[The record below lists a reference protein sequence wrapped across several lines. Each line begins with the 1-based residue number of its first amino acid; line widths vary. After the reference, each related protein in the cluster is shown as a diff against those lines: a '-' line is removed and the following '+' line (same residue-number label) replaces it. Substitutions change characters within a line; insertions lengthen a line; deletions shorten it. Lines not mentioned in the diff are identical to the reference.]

1 MTTFDCLEPTLDL
14 QGYHALEASAG
25 TGKTFA
31 IEHLVTRLIL
41 QGFALHDILVVT
53 FTRAATRELRS
64 RIRTNLETLFI
75 KKPPYIQHLSEE
87 EKIGAQLKAEEALAL
102 FDEAQIFTIHA
113 FCQRMLMEFGFEAQ
127 VGLSLLSQQEESYR
141 DLLIQEITDF
151 FHTELFPEAY
161 SAKQLATLLKSCN
174 DDKDKLVKK
183 VLHFVEQEGEF
194 PDFPDYE
201 TTHSQFLSL
210 DLSKPSFETLL
221 KLAPA
226 FLKICNK
233 QGELKEEYEAQYQA
247 LLRNDFD
254 ALLTHPSLFSFFTPE
269 NRTRKEF
276 SSEELRPLYILNEML
291 TPLIEAASQPQHTL
305 IRIARDAKRKVR
317 QALLDKELFSPD
329 DLLLQMQQAL
339 TYPSFC
345 TRVHKR
351 YQAVIIDEFQ
361 DTDTHQWNIFKTLF
375 VDQPIQA
382 FYIVGDPKQS
392 IYGFRSADLNTYLQA
407 KEAMNKTSHLTT
419 NYRSEPQLLSCL
431 NLLFS
436 KQIHFPY
443 TPVLAPPHAA
453 DTPFSDGKSAL
464 HFFSAIVEK
473 KREKNWP
480 SPAIETDYF
489 FPFIAQEIQTLTQK
503 KEATFSDFAIL
514 VKDRYQ
520 AARLKNTLEALNIP
534 TAAKGTEPLAQTSMA
549 TFFKSLLSAL
559 DDPKKTHQLLAHP
572 IFDLTHHELKTN
584 TPLLSHAIA
593 FMHQHAP
600 NTLHKT
606 IDAALHHHW
615 KPNQTLLELL
625 VQEGKL
631 DTYSD
636 FMQLTELLLQQ
647 PNQTPSH
654 LLDYLIKLPTD
665 QIKTS
670 RRPLSDQNAVT
681 IMTIHMSKGLEFPI
695 VFALGL
701 VNRYT
706 SRQDFIRHEKKWL
719 LFNPEHLACQTALQ
733 DQEAEKM
740 RQLYV
745 ALTRAKKRLYVP
757 TLEEANNKPPI
768 GTASPLEL
776 FLSNLPPLATLI
788 LEIGAT
794 QTLLEPT
801 TPSPLP
807 SKTPTLHPPLQ
818 KPYNFPSRYIHS
830 FSSLTDHT
838 PPPAPET
845 PENTLPKGT
854 ATGLLLHDLL
864 EKIIREKLTHPY
876 QKTTIHNFIETTI
889 KHTPFYPYLS
899 EITNLIDCA
908 FHHPLDHF
916 CLADV
921 HPSNLHPEVEFLY
934 SQTHETSLKG
944 FADLIFLHENSYYI
958 LDWKTNLL
966 TDYRTETLQKAMEQ
980 NEYFLQAEIYL
991 EALRR
996 YLKFKKDP
1004 RPIQGAYYLFLRGL
1018 PEGEGLYSIPFNS
1031 SQNRIL
1037 PYVK

>member
-1 MTTFDCLEPTLDL
+1 MTTFDCLQPTLKL

-41 QGFALHDILVVT
+41 EGFALDDILIVT

-64 RIRTNLETLFI
+64 RIRANLESLFL
-75 KKPPYIQHLSEE
+75 KEPPYIQKLTDE
-87 EKIGAQLKAEEALAL
+87 EKIAAQLKAEEALAL

-127 VGLSLLSQQEESYR
+127 VGLSLLSRQEENYR
-141 DLLIQEITDF
+141 DLLTQEIIDF
-151 FHTELFPEAY
+151 FHTNLSPEAY
-161 SAKQLATLLKSCN
+161 SAKQLAALMRLCHY
-174 DDKDKLVKK
+174 DKNKLVKK

-194 PDFPDYE
+194 PDYPDYQ
-201 TTHSQFLSL
+201 TTRTQFLSL
-210 DLSKPSFETLL
+210 DLPNLPFETLL
-221 KLAPA
+221 ARAPA

-233 QGELKEEYEAQYQA
+233 EGELKEEYQTQYQA
-247 LLRNDFD
+247 LLERDFD
-254 ALLTHPSLFSFFTPE
+254 SLLVQPSLFSFFTPA
-269 NRTRKEF
+269 NRSKKEF
-276 SSEELRPLYILNEML
+276 SAEELHPLYILNETL
-291 TPLIEAASQPQHTL
+291 APLIEAASKPQHTL
-305 IRIARDAKRKVR
+305 IRIARDAKQKVR
-317 QALLDKELFSPD
+317 QALLDRELFSPD
-329 DLLLQMQQAL
+329 DLLLQMQEAL
-339 TYPSFC
+339 THPSFR
-345 TRVHKR
+345 TRVHDR
-351 YQAVIIDEFQ
+351 YKAVIIDEFQ

-375 VDQPIQA
+375 VDQPIPA

-392 IYGFRSADLNTYLQA
+392 IYGFRNADLNTYLQA

-419 NYRSEPQLLSCL
+419 NYRSEPQLLTSL

-436 KQIHFPY
+436 KQAHFPY
-443 TPVLAPPHAA
+443 TPVLASPQAT
-453 DTPFSDGKSAL
+453 DTTFTDGKSAL
-464 HFFSAIVEK
+464 HFFSATVEK
-473 KREKNWP
+473 KRERNWP
-480 SPAIETDYF
+480 SPAIEADYF

-520 AARLKNTLEALNIP
+520 AARLKNTLDALNIP

-549 TFFKSLLSAL
+549 TFFHSFLTAL
-559 DDPKKTHQLLAHP
+559 ADPKQTHQLLAHP
-572 IFDLTHHELKTN
+572 IFGLTHHELKKSK
-584 TPLLSHAIA
+584 PLLSHATA
-593 FMHQHAP
+593 FMHEHSRTNALYK
-600 NTLHKT
+600 TL
-606 IDAALHHHW
+606 DAALHHQW

-625 VQEGKL
+625 AEQGKL

-636 FMQLTELLLQQ
+636 FMQLAELLLEQ
-647 PNQTPSH
+647 PNSSPTH
-654 LLDYLIKLPTD
+654 LLDYLSQLPTD

-670 RRPLSDQNAVT
+670 RRPLSDPNAVT

-719 LFNPEHLACQTALQ
+719 LFNPEHLLCQTALQ

-757 TLEEANNKPPI
+757 TLQEASNKPPL

-776 FLSNLPPLATLI
+776 LFTDLPPLETL
-788 LEIGAT
+788 LPEIGAT

-801 TPSPLP
+801 TPTPLTTQP
-807 SKTPTLHPPLQ
+807 PTLHPPLQ
-818 KPYNFPSRYIHS
+818 KKYNFPSRHIHS
-830 FSSLTDHT
+830 FSSLTQHS
-838 PPPAPET
+838 PPPSPET
-845 PENTLPKGT
+845 PENALPKGT

-864 EKIIREKLTHPY
+864 EKIIRQKLTHPY
-876 QKTTIHNFIETTI
+876 QKTTIHQFVETSI
-889 KHTPFYPYLS
+889 QHTPYQPYLS
-899 EITNLIDCA
+899 QITNLIDCA
-908 FHHPLDHF
+908 FHHPLDNF

-921 HPSNLHPEVEFLY
+921 HPNNLHPEIEFLY
-934 SQTHETSLKG
+934 AQTKETSLKG
-944 FADLIFLHENSYYI
+944 FADLIIFHENSYYI

-966 TDYRTETLQKAMEQ
+966 PDYHPETLQRAMEQ

-991 EALRR
+991 EALKR
-996 YLKFKKDP
+996 YLNFKREP
-1004 RPIQGAYYLFLRGL
+1004 HPIKGAHYLFLRGL
-1018 PEGEGLYSIPFNS
+1018 PEGSGLYTV
-1031 SQNRIL
+1031 
-1037 PYVK
+1037 PYQTKN

>member
-1 MTTFDCLEPTLDL
+1 MTTFDCLEPTLNL

-41 QGFALHDILVVT
+41 EGFALDDILIVT

-64 RIRTNLETLFI
+64 RIRANLESLFV
-75 KKPPYIQHLSEE
+75 KQPPYIENLSDE
-87 EKIGAQLKAEEALAL
+87 EKIAAQLKAEEGLAL

-151 FHTELFPEAY
+151 FHTQLPPEAY
-161 SAKQLATLLKSCN
+161 SAKQLAALLKSCN
-174 DDKDKLVKK
+174 YDKNKLVKK

-201 TTHSQFLSL
+201 TARSQFLSL
-210 DLSKPSFETLL
+210 DLPKLSLETLL
-221 KLAPA
+221 QRAPA

-233 QGELKEEYEAQYQA
+233 EGELKEEYQAQFQA
-247 LLRNDFD
+247 LLANDFD
-254 ALLTHPSLFSFFTPE
+254 ALLTQPSLFSFFTPA
-269 NRTRKEF
+269 NRSRKEF
-276 SSEELRPLYILNEML
+276 SAEELHPLYILNE
-291 TPLIEAASQPQHTL
+291 TVAPIIEAASKPQHTL
-305 IRIARDAKRKVR
+305 IRIARDAKQKVR

-339 TYPSFC
+339 SYPSFC
-345 TRVHKR
+345 TRVHDR
-351 YQAVIIDEFQ
+351 YKAVIIDEFQ

-375 VDQPIQA
+375 VDRPIQA

-419 NYRSEPQLLSCL
+419 NYRSEPQLLSSL

-436 KQIHFPY
+436 KQAHFPY
-443 TPVLAPPHAA
+443 TPVLARPHAT
-453 DTPFSDGKSAL
+453 DTPFSDEKSAL
-464 HFFSAIVEK
+464 HFFSATVEK
-473 KREKNWP
+473 KRERTWP
-480 SPAIETDYF
+480 SPSIEADYF

-549 TFFKSLLSAL
+549 TFFKSFLSAL
-559 DDPKKTHQLLAHP
+559 GDPKKTHQLLAHP

-584 TPLLSHAIA
+584 QPLLSHAIA
-593 FMHQHAP
+593 FMHQHAQSSA
-600 NTLHKT
+600 LHKT

-636 FMQLTELLLQQ
+636 FMQLTELLLEE
-647 PNQTPSH
+647 PNQMPTH
-654 LLDYLIKLPTD
+654 LLDYLEKLPTD

-701 VNRYT
+701 INRYT

-719 LFNPEHLACQTALQ
+719 LYNPERLACQTALQ

-745 ALTRAKKRLYVP
+745 ALTRAKKRLYIP
-757 TLEEANNKPPI
+757 TLEETSNKPPL

-776 FLSNLPPLATLI
+776 LLSELPPLQALI
-788 LEIGAT
+788 SEIGAT
-794 QTLLEPT
+794 QTPLKPATPT
-801 TPSPLP
+801 ALP
-807 SKTPTLHPPLQ
+807 TQTPTLHPPLQ
-818 KPYNFPSRYIHS
+818 KTYNFPSRHIHS
-830 FSSLTDHT
+830 FSSLTHHT
-838 PPPAPET
+838 PPLSPET
-845 PENTLPKGT
+845 PENALPKGT

-876 QKTTIHNFIETTI
+876 QKTTIHNFIETAI
-889 KHTPFYPYLS
+889 QHTPFYPYLS
-899 EITNLIDCA
+899 QITFLIDCA
-908 FHHPLDHF
+908 FHHPLDNF

-921 HPSNLHPEVEFLY
+921 RPSNLHPEIEFLY
-934 SQTHETSLKG
+934 SQTSETSLKG
-944 FADLIFLHENSYYI
+944 FADLIFFHENSYYI

-966 TDYRTETLQKAMEQ
+966 TDYAPETLHQAMEQ
-980 NEYFLQAEIYL
+980 HEYFLQAEIYL
-991 EALRR
+991 EALKR
-996 YLKFKKDP
+996 YLNFKKDP
-1004 RPIQGAYYLFLRGL
+1004 HPIKGAYYLFLRGL
-1018 PEGEGLYSIPFNS
+1018 PEGQGLYTISCPSKN
-1031 SQNRIL
+1031 
-1037 PYVK
+1037 